1 MEDGQPFKKNK
12 LKNMNLYYYFS
23 VNDNF
28 FTQGTKEVL
37 KNHKDYNFTGLASAK
52 KDFLADTSL
61 FPNVSYLSDLK
72 LDNLIEEDYKYLTEV
87 EKKYNLNVSE
97 MIHSERHFLKL
108 EKNKKIK
115 YALEIIKQ
123 IERDYEKQKFDI
135 IFSSSLADFTSYF
148 LFNFA
153 KAKGIAFYY
162 FVYSRMGGTVFLTD
176 REDTGPLN
184 LETIFDENLK
194 EYNSSTNNFAKT
206 KSFIES
212 YIANKNQPYYV
223 TQGSMLYKAFSFD
236 DVKVLYNSYKN
247 YLKDKNSF
255 IQTENPLLL
264 PFNRLKKIK
273 RKREYIKYFKN
284 GFLSLKDLE
293 SKKYFVYPL
302 HFHPEAATLIQ
313 GRWFND
319 QKNII
324 EMISKALPADYL
336 LIVKEHKVSIG
347 RRHKLFYEEINKFHN
362 VYFTSEKTE
371 VYPLIQN
378 SSGIVTIS
386 SSMGLE
392 GVMLN
397 KCVITFGDIHYNI
410 LSQVIKARDI
420 AKMKSYINQAISF
433 DRYKEDEY
441 WSFFKTITENCY
453 DMSGYSA
460 HNFTDNHVLTF
471 SKMIDDISK
480 VLQKKDKN

>member
-1 MEDGQPFKKNK
+1 
-12 LKNMNLYYYFS
+12 MNLYYYFS

-28 FTQGTKEVL
+28 FTQGTKEIL
-37 KNHKDYNFTGLASAK
+37 KKHKEYSFSGIAAAK
-52 KDFLADTSL
+52 KDFLTDSSL
-61 FPNVSYLSDLK
+61 FTNVSYLSDIELNDLK
-72 LDNLIEEDYKYLTEV
+72 EEDLLYLKGV
-87 EKKYNLNVSE
+87 EDKYNLNVSQ
-97 MIHSERHFLKL
+97 MIHSERHFFKL

-123 IERDYEKQKFDI
+123 IERDYENQKFSI
-135 IFSSSLADFTSYF
+135 IFSSSLADFPSYF

-153 KAKGIAFYY
+153 KAKGIPFYY
-162 FVYSRMGGTVFLTD
+162 FVYSRMGGSVFLTD
-176 REDTGPLN
+176 REDTGPLD
-184 LETIFDENLK
+184 LETIFNENLK
-194 EYNSSTNNFAKT
+194 EYNSSTNNFAAT
-206 KSFIES
+206 KSFVKS
-212 YIANKNQPYYV
+212 YIENKSQPYYV

-236 DVKVLYNSYKN
+236 DVKVLYQSYKN
-247 YLKDKNSF
+247 YLKDKKSF
-255 IQTENPLLL
+255 VQSDNPLLL
-264 PFNRLKKIK
+264 PFNRVAKIK
-273 RKREYIKYFKN
+273 RKREYIKYFKD

-347 RRHKLFYEEINKFHN
+347 RRPVSFYDEINKFHN

-392 GVMLN
+392 AVMLN

-410 LSQVIKARDI
+410 LSQVIKARNI
-420 AKMKSYINQAISF
+420 SEMKSYIDQAISF
-433 DRYKEDEY
+433 DCYNEDEY

-460 HNFTDNHVLTF
+460 HNFTNNHVLTF
-471 SKMIDDISK
+471 SKMIDDIAK
-480 VLQKKDKN
+480 VIPNKGNN

>member
-1 MEDGQPFKKNK
+1 
-12 LKNMNLYYYFS
+12 MNLYYYFS

-28 FTQGTKEVL
+28 FTQGTKEIL
-37 KNHKDYNFTGLASAK
+37 KNHKDYKFSGIASAK
-52 KDFLADTSL
+52 KDFLTDSTL
-61 FPNVSYLSDLK
+61 FTNVSYLSDIALDDLK
-72 LDNLIEEDYKYLTEV
+72 EDDFVYLKEV
-87 EKKYNLNVSE
+87 EEKYKLNVSE
-97 MIHSERHFLKL
+97 MIHSERHFFKL
-108 EKNKKIK
+108 TKNKKIK
-115 YALEIIKQ
+115 YALEIIKN
-123 IERDYEKQKFDI
+123 IEKDYKNQKFNI
-135 IFSSSLADFTSYF
+135 IFSSSLADFPSYF

-153 KAKGIAFYY
+153 KAKGIPFYY

-184 LETIFDENLK
+184 VETIFVENLK
-194 EYNSSTNNFAKT
+194 EYNSSTNNFAAT

-212 YIANKNQPYYV
+212 YIDNKSQPYYV
-223 TQGSMLYKAFSFD
+223 TQSSMLYKAFSFE

-255 IQTENPLLL
+255 IQSVNPLLL
-264 PFNRLKKIK
+264 PFNRITKIK
-273 RKREYIKYFKN
+273 RKREYFKYFKDS
-284 GFLSLKDLE
+284 FLSLEDLE

-336 LIVKEHKVSIG
+336 LIVKEHKVSVG
-347 RRHKLFYEEINKFHN
+347 RRPKSFYEEINKFHN

-392 GVMLN
+392 AVMLN

-420 AKMKSYINQAISF
+420 SKMKSYIEQAILF

-441 WSFFKTITENCY
+441 WSFFKTINEHCY

-460 HNFTDNHVLTF
+460 HNFTNDHVLTF
-471 SKMIDDISK
+471 SKMIDDIAK
-480 VLQKKDKN
+480 LLPNKDNN